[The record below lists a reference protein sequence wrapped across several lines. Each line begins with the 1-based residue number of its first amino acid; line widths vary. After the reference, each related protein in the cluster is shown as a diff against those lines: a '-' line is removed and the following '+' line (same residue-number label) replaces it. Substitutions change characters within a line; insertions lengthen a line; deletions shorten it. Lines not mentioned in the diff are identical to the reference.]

1 MRERGERGERGGEF
15 VAKEG
20 AVCGGEREEERAT
33 KAAPGCGG
41 GERGRERGGLPLKER
56 ESKRER

>member
-1 MRERGERGERGGEF
+1 VRERGERGERRGEF

-41 GERGRERGGLPLKER
+41 
-56 ESKRER
+56 